1 METTTIQVSV
11 ETYQW
16 LNSQKRPG
24 ESFEDVL
31 RRLREGDGESAAQK
45 ATEPAESLPE
55 GLDLPGSGETLERR
69 REALARL
76 YRYLQQEGTTTREE
90 FLELVDAEDVGYA
103 SAKSFWSN
111 AVKGRDT
118 LQVLPGVESP
128 GEGEHT
134 WRYSE

>member
-55 GLDLPGSGETLERR
+55 ELELPGSGETLERR
-69 REALARL
+69 RKALARL
-76 YRYLQQEGTTTREE
+76 YRYLQQEETATREE

-103 SAKSFWSN
+103 SAESYWSN
-111 AVKGRDT
+111 AVKGRDSFR
-118 LQVLPGVESP
+118 VLPGVESP